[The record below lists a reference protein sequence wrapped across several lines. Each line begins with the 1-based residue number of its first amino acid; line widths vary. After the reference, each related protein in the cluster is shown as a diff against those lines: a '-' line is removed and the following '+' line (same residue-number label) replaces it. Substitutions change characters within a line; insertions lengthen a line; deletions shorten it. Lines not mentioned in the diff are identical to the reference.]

1 VPGGSAATGEEFG
14 VPKKGGKEKMKKIA
28 FRFGL
33 ALMAIA
39 LALPVM
45 AKTDSAKTE
54 SKPKNA
60 TLTLDAPVKFGSA
73 MVNAGTYKLVIENDK
88 ATLES
93 NNNKVVASV
102 PGHWQEGK
110 QKADSTGFETTNG
123 QVDQI
128 FLHGNSGAFV
138 VSGNEVSKN

>member
-1 VPGGSAATGEEFG
+1 MRKV
-14 VPKKGGKEKMKKIA
+14 A
-28 FRFGL
+28 FQFGL

-45 AKTDSAKTE
+45 AKTDNSAKTE

-60 TLTLDAPVKFGSA
+60 TLTLDAPVKFGST
-73 MVNAGTYKLVIENDK
+73 MVKAGTYKLVIDNDK

-93 NNNKVVASV
+93 NNNKEVASV
-102 PGHWQEGK
+102 AGHWQDGK

-138 VSGNEVSKN
+138 VSGSEVSKN

>member
-1 VPGGSAATGEEFG
+1 MRKVAL
-14 VPKKGGKEKMKKIA
+14 
-28 FRFGL
+28 RFGL

-45 AKTDSAKTE
+45 AKTDNSAKTE

-60 TLTLDAPVKFGSA
+60 TLTLDAPVKFGST
-73 MVNAGTYKLVIENDK
+73 MVNAGTYKLVVENDK

-93 NNNKVVASV
+93 NNKVVASV

-128 FLHGNSGAFV
+128 FLHGDTGAFV
-138 VSGNEVSKN
+138 VSGSEVSKN

>member
-1 VPGGSAATGEEFG
+1 MRKVAL
-14 VPKKGGKEKMKKIA
+14 
-28 FRFGL
+28 RFGL

-45 AKTDSAKTE
+45 AKTDNSAKTE

-60 TLTLDAPVKFGSA
+60 TLTLDAPVKFGST
-73 MVNAGTYKLVIENDK
+73 MVNAGTYKLVVENDK

-93 NNNKVVASV
+93 NNKVVASV

-128 FLHGNSGAFV
+128 FLHGASGAFV
-138 VSGNEVSKN
+138 VSGSEVSKN

>member
-1 VPGGSAATGEEFG
+1 MRKVAL
-14 VPKKGGKEKMKKIA
+14 
-28 FRFGL
+28 RFGL

-45 AKTDSAKTE
+45 AKTDNSAKTE

-60 TLTLDAPVKFGSA
+60 TLTLDAPVKFGST
-73 MVNAGTYKLVIENDK
+73 MVNAGTYKLVVENDK

-93 NNNKVVASV
+93 NNKKVVASV

-128 FLHGNSGAFV
+128 FLHGDTGAFV
-138 VSGNEVSKN
+138 VSGSEVSKN

>member
-1 VPGGSAATGEEFG
+1 
-14 VPKKGGKEKMKKIA
+14 MKKVA

-45 AKTDSAKTE
+45 AKTDNSAKTE

-60 TLTLDAPVKFGSA
+60 TLTLDAPVKFGSTTLKP
-73 MVNAGTYKLVIENDK
+73 GTYKVVIDNDK
-88 ATLES
+88 ATIE
-93 NNNKVVASV
+93 NGKTVVASA
-102 PGHWQEGK
+102 PGRWEDRK

-123 QVDQI
+123 QVDDV
-128 FLHGNSGAFV
+128 FLHGDSGVFV
-138 VSGNEVSKN
+138 LNGGQVSQK

>member
-1 VPGGSAATGEEFG
+1 
-14 VPKKGGKEKMKKIA
+14 
-28 FRFGL
+28 
-33 ALMAIA
+33 MAIA

-45 AKTDSAKTE
+45 AKTDNSAKTE

-60 TLTLDAPVKFGSA
+60 TLTLDAPVKFGST
-73 MVNAGTYKLVIENDK
+73 MVNAGTYKLVVENDK

-93 NNNKVVASV
+93 NNKVVASV

-128 FLHGNSGAFV
+128 FLHGASGAFV
-138 VSGNEVSKN
+138 VSGSEVSKN